1 MKELTASEHREEAL
15 RLLEEHVAPWMK
27 RWSSNPAPPLVI
39 STPVQVALSAAQVH
53 ATLALSAGEG

>member
-1 MKELTASEHREEAL
+1 MNTAAC
-15 RLLEEHVAPWMK
+15 LLAEPMVLPLE
-27 RWSSNPAPPLVI
+27 PLVI